1 MAALVSST
9 PSPPFSAASIAAC
22 LPSELSQTRPA
33 PHAAE
38 RASCHALHCCFA
50 EPRAPAH
57 ATERSAAF
65 GQGAPHARG
74 TYRRVR
80 PIRTAPDAATDTL
93 CAPRQA
99 AQNTSMINFLS
110 AAQTSNIPGDLP
122 ETPACWR
129 AE

>member
-65 GQGAPHARG
+65 GQGAPHAGG

-93 CAPRQA
+93 RQ
-99 AQNTSMINFLS
+99 NPSMINDKLVRRKLR
-110 AAQTSNIPGDLP
+110 ANIPRIP